1 MSPAPKKMVLGL
13 VVLVAVGFA
22 GSKAMHWYNKGRF
35 IESTD
40 NAYIQ
45 ADSVPLRAEITGLIK
60 TVAVKENQ
68 QVKKGDLLLQIDP
81 TDYIAGVAEA
91 QAQLLVA
98 RSALLDIQQQIKLQ
112 DKKLDETK
120 ASIEAS
126 KAELHRAELERDR
139 AQTLAKQSYGS
150 QQLLQNTEADAE
162 VAKAH
167 LEQARASLAAEK
179 QMVAVYEAK
188 RDSAEASIT
197 AAQAGLDL
205 ARNQL
210 AKTKLIA
217 DRDGVIGNL
226 GARQG
231 TAVLPNMTL
240 MYLVP
245 LPEVYVIANF
255 KETQIGHMSIDQRVE
270 LSVDALPD
278 TTFTGLVESISPA
291 TGSEFS
297 LLPQDN
303 ATGNFNKIVQR
314 VPVRI
319 RVTGPAEMLP
329 RLRPGLSVVPSVDT
343 EHFQQQVSYLQLNQ
357 TRDPDPSGL
366 SNTDI
371 AGR

>member
-1 MSPAPKKMVLGL
+1 
-13 VVLVAVGFA
+13 
-22 GSKAMHWYNKGRF
+22 
-35 IESTD
+35 
-40 NAYIQ
+40 
-45 ADSVPLRAEITGLIK
+45 
-60 TVAVKENQ
+60 
-68 QVKKGDLLLQIDP
+68 
-81 TDYIAGVAEA
+81 
-91 QAQLLVA
+91 
-98 RSALLDIQQQIKLQ
+98 
-112 DKKLDETK
+112 
-120 ASIEAS
+120 
-126 KAELHRAELERDR
+126 
-139 AQTLAKQSYGS
+139 
-150 QQLLQNTEADAE
+150 
-162 VAKAH
+162 
-167 LEQARASLAAEK
+167 
-179 QMVAVYEAK
+179 
-188 RDSAEASIT
+188 
-197 AAQAGLDL
+197 
-205 ARNQL
+205 
-210 AKTKLIA
+210 
-217 DRDGVIGNL
+217 
-226 GARQG
+226 
-231 TAVLPNMTL
+231 MTL